1 MLFIASDT
9 GESHSRAEIERLRTH
24 LAASATATE
33 ALESW
38 CLVRGIGSGAIRT
51 EVLAQGRVSNK
62 ERRIGWRRV
71 KILRGDAFL
80 SLAEIRFRSEAM
92 TPAMLESL
100 AAGAIPFGAIV
111 KDLEPQ
117 RTTTHWY
124 DRPST
129 GQNADHVILFVH
141 ATVLDKS
148 GRPLARVREAYQRLL
163 IEPATAGHWS
173 CRRF

>member
-9 GESHSRAEIERLRTH
+9 GECHSRAEIERLRAH

-38 CLVRGIGSGAIRT
+38 CRPRGIGSGPIRT
-51 EVLAQGRVSNK
+51 EVLAQAGVSNK
-62 ERRIGWRRV
+62 ERGIGWRRV
-71 KILRGDAFL
+71 RLLRGEAFL

-100 AAGAIPFGAIV
+100 AAGAMPFGAVV

-117 RTTTHWY
+117 RTTTYWF
-124 DRPST
+124 DRPLT
-129 GQNADHVILFVH
+129 GQRDDDVILFLH

-148 GRPLARVREAYQRLL
+148 GRALARVREAYQRLL
-163 IEPATAGHWS
+163 IEPATAPRSPH
-173 CRRF
+173 RRV